1 MWACALM
8 ACLKIIFRARR
19 NHLLEKYIEENNSPG
34 KILEDVNS
42 ALKSYSVKMEN
53 TTDEDKKNMF
63 CRIIEKVKSSVSR
76 LKHLQASKS
85 DSDSMKS
92 ALKELLDDASDPL
105 STWLDTKI
113 LPADCL
119 TRIMQYIPECA
130 TFFQKIIEN
139 GCAYEANGSVYFDTI
154 KFGSS
159 GKHAYARL
167 VPEAV
172 GDMEALAEGEGELS
186 QRTGDKKSGRDF
198 ALWKASKPGEPAWD
212 SPWGKCHFGKLH

>member
-1 MWACALM
+1 MKAL
-8 ACLKIIFRARR
+8 
-19 NHLLEKYIEENNSPG
+19 N
-34 KILEDVNS
+34 
-42 ALKSYSVKMEN
+42 
-53 TTDEDKKNMF
+53 
-63 CRIIEKVKSSVSR
+63 
-76 LKHLQASKS
+76 
-85 DSDSMKS
+85 
-92 ALKELLDDASDPL
+92 
-105 STWLDTKI
+105 I

-198 ALWKASKPGEPAWD
+198 ALWKASKPGEPAWN
-212 SPWGKCHFGKLH
+212 SPWGKGRPGWHVECSVMATFDFPSSLSLF